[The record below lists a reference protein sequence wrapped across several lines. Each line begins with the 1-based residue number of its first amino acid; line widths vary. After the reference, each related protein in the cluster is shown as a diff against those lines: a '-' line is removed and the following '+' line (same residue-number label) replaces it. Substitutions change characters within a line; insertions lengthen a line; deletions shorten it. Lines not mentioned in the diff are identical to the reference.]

1 MEKPKYKRIVLKL
14 SGEALAGEQG
24 NGINPTVIQSIAKQV
39 KEIAELEVEVAVVV
53 GGGNLWRGK
62 TGSDLGMDRATA
74 DYMGMLATVM
84 NSLALQDS
92 LETLGIQSRVQ
103 TSIEMRQVAEPY
115 IRRKAIRHLEKKRVV
130 IFAAGTGNPYFSTD
144 TTAALRA
151 AEIEADVILMAK
163 NNVDGVYNADPR
175 KDESAVKYESLSYLD
190 VLKDGL
196 EVMDSTASSLCM
208 DNDIPLIVFSIM
220 EEGNIKRAVIGE
232 SIGTI
237 VRGNNVSKEV
247 LTQTKEKME
256 KAIAAYQRELATV
269 RAGRANPSL
278 LDKVTV
284 EYYGAQTP
292 LNQLSSINVPEAR
305 MLVITPYDKTA
316 IGDIEKA
323 ILKAD
328 LGLTPTSDGN
338 MIRIA
343 IPALTEERRKEL
355 VKVVKKYAEEAKV
368 AVRNVRRDANDD
380 LKKLEKNG
388 DITEDELRASTE
400 DVQKLTDEYVSKI
413 DSVTKDKE
421 KEIMEV

>member
-1 MEKPKYKRIVLKL
+1 M
-14 SGEALAGEQG
+14 
-24 NGINPTVIQSIAKQV
+24 
-39 KEIAELEVEVAVVV
+39 
-53 GGGNLWRGK
+53 
-62 TGSDLGMDRATA
+62 
-74 DYMGMLATVM
+74 
-84 NSLALQDS
+84 
-92 LETLGIQSRVQ
+92 
-103 TSIEMRQVAEPY
+103 
-115 IRRKAIRHLEKKRVV
+115 
-130 IFAAGTGNPYFSTD
+130 
-144 TTAALRA
+144 
-151 AEIEADVILMAK
+151 
-163 NNVDGVYNADPR
+163 
-175 KDESAVKYESLSYLD
+175 
-190 VLKDGL
+190 
-196 EVMDSTASSLCM
+196 
-208 DNDIPLIVFSIM
+208 
-220 EEGNIKRAVIGE
+220 
-232 SIGTI
+232 
-237 VRGNNVSKEV
+237 SKEV

-305 MLVITPYDKTA
+305 MLVITPYDKSA

-355 VKVVKKYAEEAKV
+355 VKVVKKYAEDAKV

-388 DITEDELRASTE
+388 DITEDELRASNE

-413 DSVTKDKE
+413 DNVTKDKE